1 MDMRPM
7 LRGEVDRIVID
18 YAFSPRLPESVEPDG
33 NARVHGEMTDSA
45 GYMRL
50 RLFAEVPF
58 CGVCARCLEPVNDT
72 FTAELERTVA
82 AEGTLTEAQ
91 LEENVDE
98 YAVILNGLLDLDELV
113 GEEIFLT
120 FPMRVLCSPDC
131 PGLCPKCGKSLKEGA
146 CGCKTHEVDPRLAV
160 LANYEWAK
168 DEDDKSAT
176 KK

>member
-7 LRGEVDRIVID
+7 LRGEVRRIAID
-18 YAFSPRLPESVEPDG
+18 YSFSPQLPEGVEPNG
-33 NARVHGEMTDSA
+33 CTRVCGEVTDNA

-50 RLFAEVPF
+50 TLCANVGYR
-58 CGVCARCLEPVNDT
+58 GVCARCLETVEDT
-72 FTAELERTVA
+72 FTVELARTVA
-82 AEGTLTEAQ
+82 AEGTLTREQ

-98 YAVILNGLLDLDELV
+98 YAVVQNGLLDLDELV

-131 PGLCPKCGKSLKEGA
+131 PGLCPKCGKPLKEGA
-146 CGCKTHEVDPRLAV
+146 CGCNTREVDPRLAI

-168 DEDDKSAT
+168 DEDDKS
-176 KK
+176 

>member
-7 LRGEVDRIVID
+7 LRGEVDRIAID
-18 YAFSPRLPESVEPDG
+18 YTFLPRLPEGNEPDAD
-33 NARVHGEMTDSA
+33 ARVTGEVTDSA

-50 RLFAEVPF
+50 RLHAEVPF
-58 CGVCARCLEPVNDT
+58 RGLCARCLDAVNDT
-72 FTAELERTVA
+72 FAVDLERTVA
-82 AEGTLTEAQ
+82 AEGTLSKRQ

-98 YAVILNGLLDLDELV
+98 YAVIQNGLLELDELV

-131 PGLCPKCGKSLKEGA
+131 PGLCPKCGKPLKGGA
-146 CGCKTHEVDPRLAV
+146 CGCQTHEVDPRLAI

-168 DEDDKSAT
+168 DEDDSQKT
-176 KK
+176 K